1 MIKKLLFI
9 FIAVQQIATAQVL
22 TSDRRT
28 DWSLTGFQDTLPVYN
43 HVLNIT
49 TYGAAGD
56 GTTVNDTAIAKA
68 ITALNGYSGIIYFP
82 SGNFLFNQSIILP
95 DSVVLKGNSADSTI
109 LSFNLGG
116 VNSLIVMKGTEGPNV
131 ASFQANAAKDSTSI
145 TVNDASAI
153 NVGDYIRISQNDSS
167 LISSSWALGTVGQ
180 IVRVRSINA
189 NTIYLYSPLRRSY
202 ATADSMRVSILSPR
216 VGCGLECLTV
226 KRLDASA
233 SETHNIEMT
242 IAAKCWLKGI
252 TGDTC
257 NFTHVLINIST
268 NIEVTGCY
276 FHDAFAYSASHGTGI
291 CVAYT
296 SGECLIEN
304 NVFNHLRHAMLIE
317 AGANGNVFGY
327 NSSTNPY
334 GLDTLAGFPLPT
346 ASSADMLLQGNYPF
360 LNLFEGN
367 TGQNITI
374 DNSSGINGPYNTY
387 FRNRAALY
395 GIYMG
400 ANPSSDSQNLIGNEV
415 PNTGFSMGLYT
426 LNGNDEFTY
435 GNNIQGTIQP
445 SGTSTL
451 TDTSYYKKA
460 RPLFFTTADAWPG
473 IGAPNVP
480 GQGTIPA
487 QRRQQQNLFADCSTY
502 YPVIDTTSGIRDPHS
517 DLAISIYPNP
527 TKGLVHI
534 HYNGNGSLTVHISD
548 MSGHDIMQRQIHSDE
563 EIDISTLSDGLFLV
577 HLYKGSNWIKSDK
590 LLVIK

>member
-1 MIKKLLFI
+1 MIKKLLML

-28 DWSLTGFQDTLPVYN
+28 DWSLAGFQDTLPVYSQ
-43 HVLNIT
+43 VLNIT
-49 TYGAAGD
+49 TYGAVGD
-56 GTTVNDTAIAKA
+56 GTTVNDTAIVKA
-68 ITALNGYSGIIYFP
+68 IAALNGHSGIIYFP
-82 SGNFLFNQSIILP
+82 IGNFLFNQSIILP
-95 DSVVLKGNSADSTI
+95 DSVVLKGNSADSTR
-109 LSFNLGG
+109 LSFDLGG
-116 VNSLIVMKGTEGPNV
+116 VNSLIVMKGTEGPTV
-131 ASFQANAAKDSTSI
+131 ARFQANASKDSTSI
-145 TVNDASAI
+145 TVDDASAI
-153 NVGDYIRISQNDSS
+153 HVGDYIRISQNDTA
-167 LISSSWALGTVGQ
+167 LVASSWAYGTVGQ
-180 IVRVRSINA
+180 IVKVRSINN
-189 NTIYLYSPLRRSY
+189 NTLSLYSPLRKNFTTS
-202 ATADSMRVSILSPR
+202 DSTKVSVLSPR
-216 VGCGLECLTV
+216 VGCGLECLTI

-252 TGDTC
+252 VSDTC
-257 NFTHVLINIST
+257 NFMHVSINTGT
-268 NIEVTGCY
+268 NIEITGCY
-276 FHDAFAYSASHGTGI
+276 FHDAYAYGPSHGMGI
-291 CVAYT
+291 ALSYT

-304 NVFNHLRHAMLIE
+304 NVFNHLRHAMLLE
-317 AGANGNVFGY
+317 AGASGNVFGY

-334 GLDTLAGFPLPT
+334 GQDTLAGFPLPT

-400 ANPSSDSQNLIGNEV
+400 ANPSTDSQNIVGNEV

-426 LNGNDEFTY
+426 LNGNGEFTY
-435 GNNIQGTIQP
+435 ANNIQGTIKP
-445 SGTSTL
+445 TGTSTL

-487 QRRQQQNLFADCSTY
+487 QRRQQQSLFADCSTY

-517 DLAISIYPNP
+517 DLALAIYPNP

-534 HYNGNGSLTVHISD
+534 HYNGSGSLTVHISD

-563 EIDISTLSDGLFLV
+563 EINISTLSDGLFLV
-577 HLYKGSNWIKSDK
+577 HLYEGNNWIKSDK